1 MSVGVERYAFG
12 WTDARS
18 MWGTYTGTP
27 AKTYGAVYKYKTK
40 WGAPLMPKVKVD
52 DHKYVTEAKDLPIE
66 ACVNMWIIKYG
77 NETIQA
83 TETLG
88 QGELLWEIGNRL
100 WWANRMK
107 YDKANDTYE
116 IIE

>member
-1 MSVGVERYAFG
+1 MAITRKDLLREIMPGLNALFDVEYSLF
-12 WTDARS
+12 
-18 MWGTYTGTP
+18 
-27 AKTYGAVYKYKTK
+27 KKYGQ
-40 WGAPLMPKVKVD
+40 GDEVD
-52 DHKYVTEAKDLPIE
+52 KHEYVTEAKDLPIE

-83 TETLG
+83 IETLG

-107 YDKANDTYE
+107 YDQANDTYE